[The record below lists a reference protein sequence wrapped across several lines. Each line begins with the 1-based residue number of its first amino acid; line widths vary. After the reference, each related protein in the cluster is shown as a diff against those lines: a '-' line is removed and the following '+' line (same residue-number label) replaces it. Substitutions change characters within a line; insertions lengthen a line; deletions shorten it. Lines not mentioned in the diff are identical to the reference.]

1 MNSINFLR
9 INDRYL
15 ALQIKTYSNLIMLNK
30 DNFLTQITG
39 KEIYKSF
46 KKNDLSQ
53 KNLQKP
59 FFVHFK
65 LKKPISK
72 KKIQEFN
79 PHFFCKQINF
89 KKKYQKKNLKIYQ
102 DCRPST
108 KKDRSEILKIC
119 KENTSNSR
127 FVKDSF
133 FRKLLKYPLR
143 YYWLENSFR
152 NKPGKFLIVCL
163 KNKKIGGFCLLQK
176 IKKKLNINII
186 CTSKK
191 FSNQKIGSSIIA
203 YVNNK
208 IMKKYKIHL
217 YAGTQDY
224 NTHALSFYKKNKF
237 IHMSTNYIYHIKN
250 KGNK

>member
-1 MNSINFLR
+1 MITSCITTDLFLKVSPINQPIDNSLVSSNILSLGFQP
-9 INDRYL
+9 L
-15 ALQIKTYSNLIMLNK
+15 ANSLKKIYPTADVDYP
-30 DNFLTQITG
+30 DLT
-39 KEIYKSF
+39 
-46 KKNDLSQ
+46 
-53 KNLQKP
+53 
-59 FFVHFK
+59 

-79 PHFFCKQINF
+79 PHFSCKQINF

-108 KKDRSEILKIC
+108 KKDRFEILKIC

-203 YVNNK
+203 YINNK

-224 NTHALSFYKKNKF
+224 NTHALSFYKKK
-237 IHMSTNYIYHIKN
+237 
-250 KGNK
+250 